1 MFSLYMRR
9 RGRCSQNNERRPT
22 EHETVRFVS
31 QSHNIPLTLPLAFPS
46 RIELRT
52 YKEDSFFRTD
62 TPLFIF
68 LSPNSSAALSGN
80 PCDGS
85 ACTVCCVHVRNI
97 DLAAAILNEGRKS
110 SNPRVAK
117 RNPASPHLRGV
128 SHYGN
133 KIHRITATELKTTK
147 KKNIQLQVAKFF
159 AFLTNFWPNPF
170 PISTSTHSANI
181 VV

>member
-9 RGRCSQNNERRPT
+9 RGRCSQNNDRRPT
-22 EHETVRFVS
+22 EHETVRLVS

-52 YKEDSFFRTD
+52 YKEDFFSGL
-62 TPLFIF
+62 TPLYSFS
-68 LSPNSSAALSGN
+68 SPQTRRLRYQGIRATAAR
-80 PCDGS
+80 
-85 ACTVCCVHVRNI
+85 VCRVHVRNI

-159 AFLTNFWPNPF
+159 AFLTNFWPIPF

>member
-9 RGRCSQNNERRPT
+9 RGRCSQNNDRRPT

-31 QSHNIPLTLPLAFPS
+31 QSHNIPLTPPPSLFPPVS
-46 RIELRT
+46 NCAHIKRT
-52 YKEDSFFRTD
+52 LFSGL
-62 TPLFIF
+62 TPLYSFS
-68 LSPNSSAALSGN
+68 SPQTRRLRYQGIRATAAR
-80 PCDGS
+80 
-85 ACTVCCVHVRNI
+85 VCRVHVRNI

-133 KIHRITATELKTTK
+133 EIHRITATELKSTK
-147 KKNIQLQVAKFF
+147 KKTIQVAR
-159 AFLTNFWPNPF
+159 FLLF
-170 PISTSTHSANI
+170 
-181 VV
+181 